1 MERMFLYGTLCH
13 LPLLA
18 RVLDRPAETLETC
31 PARLPDH
38 ALLLARGEG
47 FPLILPAPG
56 AQASGLLLSELTAG
70 DLARLDYYEGGH
82 GFRRDEVTVET
93 GQGPVAAGIYVHDR
107 SGAAEPGA
115 PWKFGLWRARWAD
128 LVTEAAGEVMLGY
141 PDRPPELNARRY
153 RMMLARAGS
162 TLRARAPGPA
172 SLRKPTRPGDIVE
185 TGRTQP
191 YANFFAVEEYTFRHA
206 RFDGGMS
213 EEMVRAAF
221 LTGDAA
227 TVLPYDP
234 ARDAVLLI
242 EQFRAGP
249 YARGDSQLWSVEA
262 IAGLIDPGESPE
274 ETVRREALEEAGI
287 ALGALHR
294 CYGYYPSPG
303 AKAEYIY
310 SFVGEADLGAEA
322 GGLGG
327 LATEGEDIRAHV
339 VPFAR
344 AMELVETGEIGNAPL
359 ILSLLWLARHR
370 ETTLCP
376 A

>member
-18 RVLDRPAETLETC
+18 RVLNRPAGTLDTL

-38 ALLLARGEG
+38 AVRLAGGEG
-47 FPLILPAPG
+47 FPLILPEPG
-56 AQASGLLLSELTAG
+56 AEAEGLLVSGLTAE
-70 DLARLDYYEGGH
+70 DRARLDYYEGGY
-82 GFRRDEVTVET
+82 GFGHEKVTVET
-93 GQGPVAAGIYVHDR
+93 AAGPVAAGIYARAR
-107 SGAAEPGA
+107 SGIAPTAAWDPDA
-115 PWKFGLWRARWAD
+115 WRARWGD

-141 PDRPPELNARRY
+141 PDRPPEVNARRD
-153 RMMLARAGS
+153 RMILARAAS

-172 SLRKPTRPGDIVE
+172 SLRKPTRPGDVVE
-185 TGRTQP
+185 TGRVQP
-191 YANFFAVEEYTFRHA
+191 YANFFAVEEYTFRHT
-206 RFDGGMS
+206 RFDGRMS
-213 EEMVRAAF
+213 DQMVRAAF

-242 EQFRAGP
+242 EQLRVGP
-249 YARGDSQLWSVEA
+249 YARGDSQVWSVEA

-274 ETVRREALEEAGI
+274 ETVRREAVEEAGLT
-287 ALGALHR
+287 LGALHR

-327 LATEGEDIRAHV
+327 LAAEGEDIRGHV
-339 VPFAR
+339 VAFDR
-344 AMELVETGEIGNAPL
+344 AMELIETGEIGNAPL

-370 ETTLCP
+370 ETNQRP